1 MKVLQINTFGNLSTG
16 RIAVDLCRT
25 LEEQGYDSVVAFA
38 RNEISEDVVS
48 IQIGNK
54 LSVYIDAILTRFT
67 DKAGFFSRDATEKLI
82 NKIREYNPDIIH
94 LHNLHGYYINIELLF
109 GFLRD
114 YGKPVVW
121 TLHDCWPYT
130 GHCCY
135 YSMVEC
141 NRWQT
146 ECCNCPQTKA
156 YPASLLVD
164 NSRWNYKRKRN
175 LFTSLSNLNLVTVSI
190 WLEKEVE
197 KSFMKNLPCRTIY
210 NGIDLNVFRPVEGTF
225 RTEYNLKNKTII
237 LGVASTWDVRK
248 GLDDFIRLSE
258 ILDENYQIVVVG
270 VNESEKKR
278 LTSRMIGI
286 SRTDSVKKLV
296 EIYSAAD
303 VFFNASVE
311 ETFGL
316 PTVEAMACGTP
327 VIVYNSTA
335 LPEVVNEECG
345 YIVEPHDLRTVV
357 KILKDEEYKT
367 ITKDLCIKQARKY
380 EKNKQYKQYIEL
392 YKSLCK
398 EV

>member
-1 MKVLQINTFGNLSTG
+1 M
-16 RIAVDLCRT
+16 
-25 LEEQGYDSVVAFA
+25 
-38 RNEISEDVVS
+38 
-48 IQIGNK
+48 
-54 LSVYIDAILTRFT
+54 
-67 DKAGFFSRDATEKLI
+67 
-82 NKIREYNPDIIH
+82 
-94 LHNLHGYYINIELLF
+94 
-109 GFLRD
+109 
-114 YGKPVVW
+114 
-121 TLHDCWPYT
+121 
-130 GHCCY
+130 
-135 YSMVEC
+135 
-141 NRWQT
+141 
-146 ECCNCPQTKA
+146 
-156 YPASLLVD
+156 
-164 NSRWNYKRKRN
+164 
-175 LFTSLSNLNLVTVSI
+175 NLVTVSI

-210 NGIDLNVFRPVEGTF
+210 NGIDLNVFRPVEGAF

-258 ILDENYQIVVVG
+258 MLDENYQIVVVG

-286 SRTDSVKKLV
+286 SRTDSVRKLV

-357 KILKDEEYKT
+357 KILTDGAYKT
-367 ITKDLCIKQARKY
+367 VTKDLCIKQARKY
-380 EKNKQYKQYIEL
+380 EKHKQYKQYIEL
-392 YKSLCK
+392 YESLCK